1 MLVAMEKTTT
11 QTGFVA
17 RLNEVCDDMGLPRQ
31 HGRQTALAKVFG
43 VTQGATKKWLNGL
56 SWPGFDHIVAICNW
70 AQVNVNWLV
79 MGAGPK
85 RTGPLETKV
94 LVLGEAIESMPKAER
109 DQVMD
114 FLAFKFEKSA
124 DMFVGE
130 RLARYMTM
138 IDAFK
143 KDRDGL
149 K

>member
-1 MLVAMEKTTT
+1 MTSTKAN
-11 QTGFVA
+11 TGFVA
-17 RLNEVCDDMGLPRQ
+17 RLREVCDDMQLPE
-31 HGRQTALAKVFG
+31 HGRQTALARRFG
-43 VTQGATKKWLNGL
+43 VTQGATKKWLNGDGY
-56 SWPGFDHIVAICNW
+56 PNIDKIVAICQW
-70 AQVNVNWLV
+70 AGVNVNWLI

-85 RTGPLETKV
+85 RTDVVETKV
-94 LVLGEAIESMPKAER
+94 LILGEAIAAMPKSDRE
-109 DQVMD
+109 QVLD

-124 DMFVGE
+124 DLFVGE